1 MPYYSEPPED
11 PRNTF
16 ADIISLLLGIAIAMW
31 VASILSSCSPKVV
44 TVPEYH
50 TEYVVKTDT
59 LLRLDS
65 IYKHDSVSVYV
76 KGDTI
81 FKDKYITLDK
91 YHNVYKTKTDSFVK
105 TDSIKT
111 PVFVE
116 KSLTKWER
124 TQMAAGKWSICTLGA
139 AILASIVYFGIWWYK
154 RKV

>member
-11 PRNTF
+11 PRNAF
-16 ADIISLLLGIAIAMW
+16 ADIVSLILGIAIAMW

-50 TEYVVKTDT
+50 TEYITRTDT

-65 IYKHDSVSVYV
+65 IYKHDSVSVYLQ
-76 KGDTI
+76 GETI
-81 FKDKYITLDK
+81 CRDRYVTLDK
-91 YHNVYKTKTDSFVK
+91 YKYIYKTTTDTMIK
-105 TDSIKT
+105 TDSIKIPI
-111 PVFVE
+111 PVE
-116 KSLTKWER
+116 RQLTKWER
-124 TQMAAGKWSICTLGA
+124 AQMAAGKWSIYTLGA

>member
-11 PRNTF
+11 PRNAF
-16 ADIISLLLGIAIAMW
+16 ADIVSLLLGIAIAMW
-31 VASILSSCSPKVV
+31 VASMLSSCSPKVV

-50 TEYVVKTDT
+50 TEYITRTDT

-91 YHNVYKTKTDSFVK
+91 YHNVYKTKVDSFIK

-116 KSLTKWER
+116 KNLTKWE
-124 TQMAAGKWSICTLGA
+124 QFKMNVGGWCIAALCTLIAGLVA
-139 AILASIVYFGIWWYK
+139 YLIYK
-154 RKV
+154 KKRG